1 MVTVLK
7 LILMAKQL
15 VVVVS
20 KIYGRIM
27 EEKSMEQIDDSIIFK
42 EKLQQELTALM
53 DAPGIIFDQTKNLMD
68 MLVEYRELMM
78 MYTCAIKEVRT
89 KFEVLDTEFSV
100 RFERNPISAIR
111 TRLKHTNSIVGK
123 LEKNNLAFSL
133 KNIEMYVNDV
143 AGIRVVCS
151 YIDDIYEIANSLLAQ
166 DDITLVKRK
175 DYIVYPKP
183 NGYRSLHLIVKV
195 PVFFANEKKDMKVE
209 VQIRTIA
216 MDFWAS
222 LEHQLKYKQ
231 DIPNQNEIVAQLKNC
246 ADVIASTDEEML
258 GIRQKI
264 EAGYDV
270 QTEED
275 ILLEKLSRMDVNI

>member
-1 MVTVLK
+1 
-7 LILMAKQL
+7 
-15 VVVVS
+15 
-20 KIYGRIM
+20 
-27 EEKSMEQIDDSIIFK
+27 MEQVDDSIVFK

-53 DAPGIIFDQTKNLMD
+53 DAPGTIFDQTKNLMD
-68 MLVEYRELMM
+68 MLVGYRELMM

-100 RFERNPISAIR
+100 RFERNPISTIR
-111 TRLKHTNSIVGK
+111 TRLKHTNSIFGK
-123 LEKNNLAFSL
+123 LEKNNLFFSL

-264 EAGYDV
+264 EAGNNA
-270 QTEED
+270 QTEEE